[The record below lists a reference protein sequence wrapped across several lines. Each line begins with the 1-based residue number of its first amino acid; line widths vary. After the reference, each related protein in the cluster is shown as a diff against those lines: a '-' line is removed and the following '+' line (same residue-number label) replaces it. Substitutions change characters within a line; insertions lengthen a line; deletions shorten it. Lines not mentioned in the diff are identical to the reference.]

1 MTRILITGMS
11 GAGKTTVLDELAR
24 RGHHTVDTDHDD
36 WTLPDGTWDEPR
48 MHQLLAQPEV
58 IVSGTVENQG
68 SFYDR
73 FHHVVLFTAP
83 LEILIDRVR
92 RRTNNPYGRTPAEQG
107 EIAHYVR
114 TVEPLLR
121 RGATLEVDTR
131 QPISA
136 LADTIERL
144 GGVLEDPGE

>member
-24 RGHHTVDTDHDD
+24 RGRQTVDTDFDN
-36 WTLPDGTWDEPR
+36 WTQDGIWNEARMADLLTQPD
-48 MHQLLAQPEV
+48 V

-68 SFYDR
+68 LFYDR
-73 FHHVVLFTAP
+73 FHHVVLLTAP
-83 LEILIDRVR
+83 LDVLIDRVS
-92 RRTNNPYGRTPAEQG
+92 RRTNNPYGKTPAQLA

-121 RGATLEVDTR
+121 RGATLELDTR
-131 QPISA
+131 QPVSA
-136 LADTIERL
+136 LADAIDNL
-144 GGVLEDPGE
+144 SGI

>member
-1 MTRILITGMS
+1 MTRILVTGMS

-24 RGHHTVDTDHDD
+24 RGHHTVDTDYDG
-36 WTLPDGTWDEPR
+36 WTRPDGTWDEPR
-48 MHQLLAQPEV
+48 MHRLLTDPDV

-68 SFYDR
+68 AFYGR

-92 RRTNNPYGRTPAEQG
+92 RRTNNPYGRTSTEQA
-107 EIAHYVR
+107 EIAQYVE

-121 RGATLEVDTR
+121 QGATVELDTR
-131 QPISA
+131 QPVST

-144 GGVLEDPGE
+144 ITQAS